1 MRLLQKTGKP
11 FCNTKKKQDKNRAPL
26 VTTYYPAL
34 KNLNSILRDNLP
46 IVYSNEKMADLF
58 KDPPMATLKRPR
70 NIKDMV
76 VRARLENRLL
86 NGGFKT
92 CSDFPNLLIK

>member
-1 MRLLQKTGKP
+1 MILKSHLCYQGYKAHTVKSEIYEIVTKDWKTLLQYKEKTY
-11 FCNTKKKQDKNRAPL
+11 KNRVPL

-46 IVYSNEKMADLF
+46 IVYTNEKMADLF
-58 KDPPMATLKRPR
+58 KDPPMATLQRPR

-76 VRARLENRLL
+76 VRA
-86 NGGFKT
+86 
-92 CSDFPNLLIK
+92 